1 MSQKG
6 LIFLFLSLFF
16 FVSCDRKSP
25 DAARIPLLE
34 VEGKFLYQ
42 DQVDDIIPP
51 NVREEDSTRI
61 ADSYIKKWV
70 TDVLMYENAK
80 RNVTDKDE
88 IERLLDDY
96 RKSITIHQYQQK
108 LIRQRLAKSPS
119 EEELKKF
126 YEDYRSQFILKEN
139 ILKGILLVVPVGSPK
154 LDNVR
159 AWVRSGRT
167 KDLEQ
172 IEKYSIQ
179 HALSYDYF
187 IDKWIPLTDVLK
199 KMPVQVQDPSAFAV
213 SNRYFET
220 SDSLRYYM
228 LKISDAKRTGE
239 VEPFDT
245 AKEKIT
251 NIIMNNKK
259 SDFISDF
266 EKELYKDAMEDGTIT
281 FFKK

>member
-1 MSQKG
+1 M
-6 LIFLFLSLFF
+6 
-16 FVSCDRKSP
+16 SCDRKSP
-25 DAARIPLLE
+25 DATRIPLLE
-34 VEGKFLYQ
+34 VEGKFLYR
-42 DQVDDIIPP
+42 DQVEDVIPP
-51 NVREEDSTRI
+51 NVGEEDSIRI
-61 ADSYIKKWV
+61 SESYIKKWV

-80 RNVTDKDE
+80 RNVTDKAE

-96 RKSITIHQYQQK
+96 RKSLTIHQYQQK
-108 LIRQRLAKSPS
+108 LIRQRLPKSPS
-119 EEELKKF
+119 EEELKQF
-126 YEDYRSQFILKEN
+126 YEQYRSQFILKEN

-187 IDKWIPLTDVLK
+187 ADKWIPLTDVLK
-199 KMPVQVQDPSAFAV
+199 KMPVQVQDPSAFA
-213 SNRYFET
+213 SANRYFET

-228 LKISDAKRTGE
+228 LKINDAKRTGE

-245 AKEKIT
+245 AREKIT

-266 EKELYKDAMEDGTIT
+266 EKELYKDALEDGTIT
-281 FFKK
+281 FFK